1 MCPPTSTTASSEAPG
16 DVIEAQTAVKTLPDC
31 SPMSQKQIE
40 TLFII
45 QKLMGTPNLVGIGHQ
60 FGPQIRIWKDLGPV

>member
-1 MCPPTSTTASSEAPG
+1 
-16 DVIEAQTAVKTLPDC
+16 
-31 SPMSQKQIE
+31 MSQKQIE

-60 FGPQIRIWKDLGPV
+60 FGPQIRIWKDLGPVWLSFKEILLNKSCSENSQ